1 MNKQFFYESLEKK
14 SPLFSAM
21 LNFNLEQHKTAVPHS
36 NLEKYIDTDFLS
48 GHTIKKYQ
56 KAGSALFWD
65 FADETKRLALLDS
78 QSLTKLARIL
88 GVSLY
93 AEEISHTLD
102 KKSVLE
108 LQNKLGKE
116 LYLYALERGKFRL
129 HELKKL
135 FQNDDVSRA
144 LLDKILQD
152 GEKMLAL
159 CTRTWQEEL
168 KQIFSQ
174 NVQETLP
181 FLSACIQENPREELT
196 PAVSPRLIR
205 LIWFSVKKLLFQEV
219 NNSWLPY
226 FN

>member
-1 MNKQFFYESLEKK
+1 MNKQFFYNSLEKN

-21 LNFNLEQHKTAVPHS
+21 LKFNLEQHKTITPYS
-36 NLEKYIDTDFLS
+36 NLETYIDADFLTS
-48 GHTIKKYQ
+48 SVLKKYQ
-56 KAGSALFWD
+56 KSSPALFWD

-102 KKSVLE
+102 KNSVLE
-108 LQNKLGKE
+108 LQKELGKD

-129 HELKKL
+129 RELKSL
-135 FQNDDVSRA
+135 FKNSDNSRT
-144 LLDKILQD
+144 LLDKIIQN

-159 CTRTWQEEL
+159 CTQNWQEEL
-168 KQIFSQ
+168 KQIFSH
-174 NVQETLP
+174 NAHEALP
-181 FLSACIQENPREELT
+181 NLTAYIQENPNMKLS
-196 PAVSPRLIR
+196 PAQIR
-205 LIWFSVKKLLFQEV
+205 LIWFSVKKILLQEV

>member
-21 LNFNLEQHKTAVPHS
+21 LNFNLEQHKKTLPYS
-36 NLEKYIDTDFLS
+36 NLENFLQTDFLT
-48 GHTIKKYQ
+48 GNTFKKYQ
-56 KAGSALFWD
+56 KPSPALFWD
-65 FADETKRLALLDS
+65 FADETKRLVLLDI
-78 QSLTKLARIL
+78 QSLIKLARVL

-93 AEEISHTLD
+93 AEEISHILD
-102 KKSVLE
+102 RKSVLQ
-108 LQNKLGKE
+108 LQNELGKE
-116 LYLYALERGKFRL
+116 LYFYALERGKFRL
-129 HELKKL
+129 HEIKERFKNTEKQLSL
-135 FQNDDVSRA
+135 I
-144 LLDKILQD
+144 DKVIRD

-159 CTRTWQEEL
+159 CTQNWQEEL

-174 NVQETLP
+174 NIRETLP
-181 FLSACIQENPREELT
+181 FLAACIQENPSMEMT
-196 PAVSPRLIR
+196 PAEAR

>member
-1 MNKQFFYESLEKK
+1 MNKQFFYESLEKN

-21 LNFNLEQHKTAVPHS
+21 LSFNLEQHKNFAPYADLK
-36 NLEKYIDTDFLS
+36 NILQADFLKS
-48 GHTIKKYQ
+48 SSLQKYQ
-56 KAGSALFWD
+56 KQDKALYWD

-78 QSLTKLARIL
+78 QSIQKLARIL

-93 AEEISHTLD
+93 AEEISQILD
-102 KKSVLE
+102 NKTVLQLKNE
-108 LQNKLGKE
+108 LGNE

-129 HELKKL
+129 HSLKKI
-135 FQNDDVSRA
+135 FQNENNKLS
-144 LLDKILQD
+144 LLGKIIQD

-159 CTRTWQEEL
+159 CTQSWQEEL

-174 NVQETLP
+174 KIQADLP
-181 FLSACIQENPREELT
+181 FLAAFLHDT
-196 PAVSPRLIR
+196 PKTEISPAQTR

-219 NNSWLPY
+219 NTSWLPY